1 MTTPQESA
9 LARGTDIIG
18 RPVVAITTGEALANV
33 KDVLYDPDQG
43 SLLGFTLNKRGG
55 LLAGP
60 LKHPLPLSAVRAIGR
75 DAIMVEDDDVLGETK
90 ADGDAAHSAA
100 GAARNVL
107 GNEVLTDAGERFG
120 TVTDLIVVIGRT
132 GAHRAGSSEH
142 EVGDVVGYEFTA
154 DATLAGREGADL
166 LVPLPQTLAVSGTH
180 LVVPASVGPFIRDDL
195 TGFGTA
201 VREFRAQLSTPAD
214 ELDPEGT

>member
-1 MTTPQESA
+1 
-9 LARGTDIIG
+9 
-18 RPVVAITTGEALANV
+18 
-33 KDVLYDPDQG
+33 VLYDPDQG
-43 SLLGFTLNKRGG
+43 ALLGFTLNKRGG

-75 DAIMVEDDDVLGETK
+75 DAIMVEDDDVLAGSK
-90 ADGDAAHSAA
+90 ADGDAAQDAA

-107 GNEVLTDAGERFG
+107 GNEVLTDGGEGLG

-132 GAHRAGSSEH
+132 DEPRGAGSDH
-142 EVGDVVGYEFTA
+142 AVGDVVGYEFTA

-195 TGFGTA
+195 AGFGTA
-201 VREFRAQLSTPAD
+201 VREFRAQLSVSTD